1 MHLIALA
8 CAATVL
14 SAAFIGSARA
24 ETRVTV
30 KRADYDISGTTGE
43 QLLAAMD
50 RSGPRHGFMTRAI
63 AQTRYQVGW
72 DIDWQAKDGACR
84 VGKVDADL
92 AITYM
97 YPRIKGH
104 MTPRLQGRWDR
115 FMRGVRKHEEQH
127 GKIARQMVREAVG
140 TVSKLVSRNDRTC
153 SRTKRELKRR
163 ISAIYEKYEAR
174 QIAFD
179 KKEHREGGN
188 VDHLVAVLVGS
199 R

>member
-1 MHLIALA
+1 MHLVALA

-14 SAAFIGSARA
+14 GAAFVGSARA

-30 KRADYDISGTTGE
+30 KRADYNISGATGE

-63 AQTRYQVGW
+63 AQTRYKVGW
-72 DIDWQAKDGACR
+72 DIDGQANDGACR

-97 YPRIKGH
+97 YPRVTGH
-104 MTPRLQGRWDR
+104 MAPKLQGRWNR
-115 FMRGVRKHEEQH
+115 FMRGVRSHEETH
-127 GKIARQMVREAVG
+127 GKIARQMVREAIG
-140 TVSKLVSRNDRTC
+140 SVSKLASRDDRSC
-153 SRTKRELKRR
+153 ARTKRELKRR

-174 QIAFD
+174 QVAFD

-188 VDHLVAVLVGS
+188 VDHLVARFLAK